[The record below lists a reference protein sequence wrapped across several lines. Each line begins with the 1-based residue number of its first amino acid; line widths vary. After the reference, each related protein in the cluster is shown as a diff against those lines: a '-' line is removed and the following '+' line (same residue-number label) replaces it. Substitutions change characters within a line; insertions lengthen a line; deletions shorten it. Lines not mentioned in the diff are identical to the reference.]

1 MGTLQSP
8 SFVQVVL
15 RVMITTHVSKYHHLV
30 DVNRFIKM
38 CVPILESIPWTV
50 GVDPSLLIV
59 T

>member
-1 MGTLQSP
+1 MGTLQTA

-15 RVMITTHVSKYHHLV
+15 KVMITTTVNKHHHLV
-30 DVNRFIKM
+30 DVNRFM
-38 CVPILESIPWTV
+38 NTCVPTLESTPWTV